1 MRSELNTSS
10 SHVPMPPATLSLPDD
25 DMLFRLLRQLD
36 AAPDAPQRETAEAL
50 NVSLGRLNA
59 LLRSVAAA
67 GLVRVGDRKGPD
79 RRHRFAYALTPRGA
93 AEKARLVD
101 TFLARKLNEYNA
113 LHAEL
118 TGTSAQLSP
127 QKHRNTTMQ
136 SHLAPVPELYV
147 SYESAQ
153 KLKLEAAELPSW
165 DLTARQVCDLELL
178 MNGGFNPL
186 KGFMGKDDYE
196 GVVENMRLA
205 DGALWPMPITLDV
218 SEAFAAKV
226 EEGQDIALRDAEGV
240 ILAILSISDKFSPD
254 KAREAVKVYG
264 ADDLAHP
271 AVNYLHNVAGPIYLG
286 GAITG
291 IQQPVHYDFRARRD
305 TPNELRAF
313 FRKLGWRR
321 IVAFQTR
328 NPLHRA
334 HQELTFRAAKEAQ
347 ANLLIH
353 PVVGMTKP
361 GDVDHFTRVRCYEA
375 VLDKYPAA
383 TTTMSLLN
391 LAMRMA
397 GPREA
402 VWHGLIRKNHGCTH
416 FIVGRD
422 HAGPGKNSAGQDF
435 YGPYDAQVLFK
446 ENEAEIGLEMVDF
459 KHMVYVQEKAQYY
472 PANEVPEGDTVLDIS
487 GTELRRR
494 LREGLDI
501 PEWFSF
507 PEVVKELRRTSP
519 PRSNQG
525 FTVFFTGL
533 SGSGKSTIAN
543 AIMVKL
549 MEQGGRPV
557 TLLDG
562 DVVRK
567 HLSSELG
574 FSKEH
579 RDINIR
585 RIGYVASEITK
596 NGGIAIC
603 APIAP
608 YTATRR
614 AVREM
619 IEAFGAFIE
628 VHVATSLEE
637 CEKRDRKGLYKL
649 AREGKIKEFTGISDP
664 YEAPTAAELVVDT
677 EGMDVD
683 YCAQQVLLKLESLG
697 LITA

>member
-1 MRSELNTSS
+1 MSI
-10 SHVPMPPATLSLPDD
+10 H
-25 DMLFRLLRQLD
+25 
-36 AAPDAPQRETAEAL
+36 
-50 NVSLGRLNA
+50 
-59 LLRSVAAA
+59 
-67 GLVRVGDRKGPD
+67 
-79 RRHRFAYALTPRGA
+79 
-93 AEKARLVD
+93 
-101 TFLARKLNEYNA
+101 
-113 LHAEL
+113 
-118 TGTSAQLSP
+118 
-127 QKHRNTTMQ
+127 
-136 SHLAPVPELYV
+136 APVPELYV
-147 SYESAQ
+147 SSDSAA
-153 KLKLEAAELPSW
+153 KLKVAAGSLPSW

-178 MNGGFNPL
+178 MNGGFYPL
-186 KGFMGKDDYE
+186 KGFQSQADYIST
-196 GVVENMRLA
+196 VETMRTS
-205 DGALWPMPITLDV
+205 DGALWPIPVTLDV
-218 SEAFAAKV
+218 SGKFADGV
-226 EEGQDIALRDAEGV
+226 EPGQDIALRDQEGV
-240 ILAILSISDKFSPD
+240 ILAILSVTDKWVPN
-254 KAREAVKVYG
+254 KANEAMKVFG

-271 AVNYLHNVAGPIYLG
+271 AVNYLHNVAGPVYLG
-286 GAITG
+286 GPVTG
-291 IQQPVHYDFRARRD
+291 IQQPVHYDFKARRD
-305 TPNELRAF
+305 TPNELRAY

-321 IVAFQTR
+321 VVAFQTR

-334 HQELTFRAAKEAQ
+334 HQELTFRAAREAQ

-375 VLDKYPAA
+375 VLDQYPAS
-383 TTTMSLLN
+383 TTHLSLLN

-402 VWHGLIRKNHGCTH
+402 LWHAIIRRNHGLTH

-422 HAGPGKNSAGQDF
+422 HAGPGKNSQGQEF
-435 YGPYDAQVLFK
+435 YGPYDAQTLVA
-446 ENEAEIGLEMVDF
+446 EHQAEIGIEMVDF
-459 KHMVYVQEKAQYY
+459 KQMVYVHEKAQYY
-472 PANEVPEGDTVLDIS
+472 PVDEVPEGSTVLDIS

-494 LREGLDI
+494 LREGLEI
-501 PEWFSF
+501 PDWFSF
-507 PEVVKELRRTSP
+507 PQVVAELRRTSP
-519 PRSNQG
+519 ARSKQG

-543 AIMVKL
+543 ALMVKL
-549 MEQGGRPV
+549 MEMGGRPV

-579 RDINIR
+579 RDINIK

-619 IEAFGAFIE
+619 VEHCGAFIE
-628 VHVATSLEE
+628 VYIATSVEE
-637 CEKRDRKGLYKL
+637 CERRDRKGLYKL

-664 YEAPTAAELVVDT
+664 YEAPTTPELRLDT
-677 EGMDVD
+677 ENVEVD
-683 YCAQQVLLKLESLG
+683 HCAHQVILKLEQMG

>member
-1 MRSELNTSS
+1 MQGPRSPFLMNENPMSISNHSPIPELFIS
-10 SHVPMPPATLSLPDD
+10 ADQAQALK
-25 DMLFRLLRQLD
+25 
-36 AAPDAPQRETAEAL
+36 AEAG
-50 NVSLGRLNA
+50 S
-59 LLRSVAAA
+59 
-67 GLVRVGDRKGPD
+67 
-79 RRHRFAYALTPRGA
+79 
-93 AEKARLVD
+93 
-101 TFLARKLNEYNA
+101 
-113 LHAEL
+113 
-118 TGTSAQLSP
+118 
-127 QKHRNTTMQ
+127 M
-136 SHLAPVPELYV
+136 
-147 SYESAQ
+147 
-153 KLKLEAAELPSW
+153 PSW
-165 DLTARQVCDLELL
+165 DLTARQACDLELL
-178 MNGGFNPL
+178 MNGGFFPL
-186 KGFMGKDDYE
+186 KGFNSQADYE
-196 GVVENMRLA
+196 GVVDKMRLA
-205 DGALWPMPITLDV
+205 DGTLWPMPITLDV
-218 SEAFAAKV
+218 SEKFA
-226 EEGQDIALRDAEGV
+226 EGVGPGSRIALRDAEGV
-240 ILAILSISDKFSPD
+240 ILAVMTVSDKWTPN
-254 KAREAVKVYG
+254 KAHEAAQVFG

-271 AVNYLHNVAGPIYLG
+271 AVHYLHNIAGPIYLG
-286 GAITG
+286 GP
-291 IQQPVHYDFRARRD
+291 IQGLQAPVHYDFKSRRD
-305 TPNELRAF
+305 TPNELRAYF
-313 FRKLGWRR
+313 KKLGWEKV
-321 IVAFQTR
+321 VAFQTR

-334 HQELTFRAAKEAQ
+334 HQELTFRAAREAQ

-375 VLDKYPAA
+375 VLDKYPQS

-402 VWHGLIRKNHGCTH
+402 VWHGLIRRNHGVTH

-435 YGPYDAQVLFK
+435 YGPYDAQTLFT
-446 ENEAEIGLEMVDF
+446 EYEAEIGVKMVDF
-459 KHMVYVQEKAQYY
+459 KHMVYVQERASYF
-472 PANEVPEGDTVLDIS
+472 PANEVPEGCTTLDIS

-507 PEVVKELRRTSP
+507 PEVVTQLRKTSP
-519 PRSNQG
+519 ARDKQG

-533 SGSGKSTIAN
+533 SGSGKSTVAN
-543 AIMVKL
+543 ALMIKL
-549 MEQGGRPV
+549 MEMGGRPV

-579 RDINIR
+579 RDINIK

-619 IEAFGAFIE
+619 IESYGAFIE

-637 CEKRDRKGLYKL
+637 CERRDRKGLYKL

-664 YEAPTAAELVVDT
+664 YEAPTTAELVLDTQGVEVDH
-677 EGMDVD
+677 
-683 YCAQQVLLKLESLG
+683 CAHQVILKLESLG
-697 LITA
+697 LIKA

>member
-1 MRSELNTSS
+1 
-10 SHVPMPPATLSLPDD
+10 MPIQP
-25 DMLFRLLRQLD
+25 
-36 AAPDAPQRETAEAL
+36 
-50 NVSLGRLNA
+50 
-59 LLRSVAAA
+59 
-67 GLVRVGDRKGPD
+67 
-79 RRHRFAYALTPRGA
+79 
-93 AEKARLVD
+93 
-101 TFLARKLNEYNA
+101 
-113 LHAEL
+113 
-118 TGTSAQLSP
+118 
-127 QKHRNTTMQ
+127 
-136 SHLAPVPELYV
+136 LAPIPELFV

-153 KLKLEAAELPSW
+153 KLKTEAADLPSW
-165 DLTARQVCDLELL
+165 DMTPRQICDLELL
-178 MNGGFNPL
+178 MNGGFSPL
-186 KGFMGKDDYE
+186 KGFLTEEDYTS
-196 GVVENMRLA
+196 VVETMRLA
-205 DGALWPMPITLDV
+205 DGTLWPMPITLDV
-218 SEAFAAKV
+218 SQNFADGI
-226 EEGQDIALRDAEGV
+226 EPGQDIALRDQEGV
-240 ILAILSISDKFSPD
+240 ILAILSVGDKYTPD
-254 KAREAVKVYG
+254 KAREAEMVFG
-264 ADDLAHP
+264 ADDIAHP
-271 AVNYLHNVAGPIYLG
+271 AVNYLHNVAGPVYLG

-291 IQQPVHYDFRARRD
+291 IQPPVHYDFRARRD
-305 TPNELRAF
+305 TPNELRAY

-321 IVAFQTR
+321 VVAFQTR

-361 GDVDHFTRVRCYEA
+361 GDIDHFTRVRCYEA
-375 VLDKYPAA
+375 VLDQYPSA

-402 VWHGLIRKNHGCTH
+402 VWHGLIRKNHGCSH

-422 HAGPGKNSAGQDF
+422 HAGPGKNSQGEDF
-435 YGPYDAQVLFK
+435 YGPYDAQDLFK
-446 ENEAEIGLEMVDF
+446 EYAEEIGIEMVPF
-459 KHMVYVQEKAQYY
+459 KHMVFVQERAEYQ
-472 PANEVPEGDTVLDIS
+472 PADEVAEGSTVLNIS

-494 LREGLDI
+494 LAEGLEI
-501 PEWFSF
+501 PDWFSF
-507 PEVVKELRRTSP
+507 PAVVAELRRTRP
-519 PRSNQG
+519 PRSQQG

-543 AIMVKL
+543 AMMVKL
-549 MEQGGRPV
+549 MEMGGRPV

-614 AVREM
+614 SVREM
-619 IEAFGAFIE
+619 VEAYGAFVE
-628 VHVATSLEE
+628 VHVATSIEE
-637 CEKRDRKGLYKL
+637 CERRDRKGLYKL

-664 YEAPTAAELVVDT
+664 YEAPEAAELVVDT
-677 EGMDVD
+677 EGMEVD
-683 YCAQQVLLKLESLG
+683 FCAQQVLLKLESMG
-697 LITA
+697 LIAG

>member
-1 MRSELNTSS
+1 MT
-10 SHVPMPPATLSLPDD
+10 MALS
-25 DMLFRLLRQLD
+25 
-36 AAPDAPQRETAEAL
+36 
-50 NVSLGRLNA
+50 N
-59 LLRSVAAA
+59 
-67 GLVRVGDRKGPD
+67 
-79 RRHRFAYALTPRGA
+79 
-93 AEKARLVD
+93 
-101 TFLARKLNEYNA
+101 
-113 LHAEL
+113 
-118 TGTSAQLSP
+118 
-127 QKHRNTTMQ
+127 
-136 SHLAPVPELYV
+136 LAPIPELYV
-147 SYESAQ
+147 SAESAQ
-153 KLKLEAAELPSW
+153 KLKLDAASLPSW
-165 DLTARQVCDLELL
+165 DLTPRQICDLELL
-178 MNGGFNPL
+178 MNGAFNPL
-186 KGFMGKDDYE
+186 KGFLSQEDYD
-196 GVVENMRLA
+196 GVVNAMRLA
-205 DGALWPMPITLDV
+205 DGTLWPMPVTLDV
-218 SEAFAAKV
+218 TEAFAARI
-226 EEGQDIALRDAEGV
+226 EPGQDIALRDQEGV
-240 ILAILSISDKFSPD
+240 ILAVMSVTDRWTPD
-254 KAREAVKVYG
+254 KHHEAEKVFG
-264 ADDLAHP
+264 ADDKAHP
-271 AVNYLHNVAGPIYLG
+271 AVNYLHHQAGPVYLG
-286 GAITG
+286 GPITG

-313 FRKLGWRR
+313 FRKMGWRR

-383 TTTMSLLN
+383 TTHLSLLN
-391 LAMRMA
+391 LAMRMG

-402 VWHGLIRKNHGCTH
+402 VWHGIIRRNHGCTH
-416 FIVGRD
+416 MIVGRD
-422 HAGPGKNSAGQDF
+422 HAGPGKNSQGKDF
-435 YGPYDAQVLFK
+435 YDPYAAQELFRA
-446 ENEAEIGLEMVDF
+446 NAGEIGIEMVDF
-459 KHMVYVQEKAQYY
+459 KQMVYVQERAQYY
-472 PANEVPEGDTVLDIS
+472 PVNEVPEGTTVLDIS

-494 LREGLDI
+494 LREGLEI
-501 PEWFSF
+501 PDWFSF
-507 PEVVKELRRTSP
+507 PDVVRELRRTSP
-519 PRSNQG
+519 PRAQQG

-543 AIMVKL
+543 ALMVKL
-549 MEQGGRPV
+549 MEMGGRPV

-579 RDINIR
+579 RDINIK

-619 IEAFGAFIE
+619 VEQYGAFLE
-628 VHVATSLEE
+628 VHVATSVEE
-637 CEKRDRKGLYKL
+637 CERRDRKGLYKL

-664 YEAPTAAELVVDT
+664 YEAPESPELRVDT
-677 EGMDVD
+677 ENVDVD
-683 YCAQQVLLKLESLG
+683 YCAQQVILKLESMG
-697 LITA
+697 LIKG

>member
-1 MRSELNTSS
+1 MSISNHAPISELFVT
-10 SHVPMPPATLSLPDD
+10 ADQGL
-25 DMLFRLLRQLD
+25 RLK
-36 AAPDAPQRETAEAL
+36 AEAG
-50 NVSLGRLNA
+50 S
-59 LLRSVAAA
+59 
-67 GLVRVGDRKGPD
+67 
-79 RRHRFAYALTPRGA
+79 
-93 AEKARLVD
+93 
-101 TFLARKLNEYNA
+101 
-113 LHAEL
+113 
-118 TGTSAQLSP
+118 
-127 QKHRNTTMQ
+127 M
-136 SHLAPVPELYV
+136 
-147 SYESAQ
+147 
-153 KLKLEAAELPSW
+153 PSW
-165 DLTARQVCDLELL
+165 DLTPRQVCDLELL
-178 MNGGFNPL
+178 MNGGFSPL
-186 KGFMGKDDYE
+186 KGFNSQADYD
-196 GVVENMRLA
+196 GVVDEMRLA
-205 DGALWPMPITLDV
+205 DGTLWPMPITLDV
-218 SEAFAAKV
+218 SEKFA
-226 EEGQDIALRDAEGV
+226 EGLARGTRIALRDAEGV
-240 ILAILSISDKFSPD
+240 ILAIMTVTDKWVPD
-254 KAREAVKVYG
+254 KAHEAAKVFG

-271 AVNYLHNVAGPIYLG
+271 AVHYLHNIAGPVYLG
-286 GAITG
+286 GP
-291 IQQPVHYDFRARRD
+291 IQGLQAPVHYDFKGRRD
-305 TPNELRAF
+305 TPNELRAYF
-313 FRKLGWRR
+313 KKLGWEKV
-321 IVAFQTR
+321 VAFQTR

-334 HQELTFRAAKEAQ
+334 HQELTFRAAREAQ

-375 VLDKYPAA
+375 VLDKYPQS
-383 TTTMSLLN
+383 TTAMSLLN

-402 VWHGLIRKNHGCTH
+402 VWHGLIRRNHGVTH

-435 YGPYDAQVLFK
+435 YGPYDAQTLFTQY
-446 ENEAEIGLEMVDF
+446 ESEIGVKMVDF
-459 KHMVYVQEKAQYY
+459 KHMVYVQERASYF
-472 PANEVPEGDTVLDIS
+472 PANEVPEGCTTLDIS

-507 PEVVKELRRTSP
+507 PEVVTQLRKTSP
-519 PRSNQG
+519 ARDKQG

-533 SGSGKSTIAN
+533 SGSGKSTVAN
-543 AIMVKL
+543 ALMVKL
-549 MEQGGRPV
+549 MEMGGRPV

-579 RDINIR
+579 RDINIK

-619 IEAFGAFIE
+619 IESYGAFIE
-628 VHVATSLEE
+628 VHVATSLED
-637 CEKRDRKGLYKL
+637 CERRDRKGLYKL

-664 YEAPTAAELVVDT
+664 YEAPTKAELVLDT
-677 EGMDVD
+677 EGVEVD
-683 YCAQQVLLKLESLG
+683 HCAHQVILKLESLG
-697 LITA
+697 LLKA